1 MRLNSQTFAAN
12 CPIFICTLRLIL
24 TLSVAF
30 ALEACTSPSETVSV
44 KGLLVSV
51 ESQPVSERVWEDV
64 SLRKLHD
71 LPRDANMIL
80 FKPTATRTDTMNNV
94 YVMDFGDMKVKRFDP
109 FGKHVATYGEGP
121 GTGPGEFNGM
131 LDTGIMGDSVVYVLD
146 GNARKVLLFTMAGD
160 FLRDIAIGVLANR
173 YVITPQGRSYLH
185 TTARLELFETRKGSD
200 TTVIRF
206 GGDVLKGQ
214 STWNNLLARG
224 EIDTYGERLVYAPHY
239 FPVIMQFSPNGSIAY
254 VRSTPDFGQVEMP
267 RLDGKPLVYRRV
279 DSRRIHT
286 KIIVEGEQIYVRAWP
301 NEFLNVID
309 IYEAATGDYRSS
321 IHLPTDLRYI
331 YSFNQR
337 IYAHNDTTVSVYA
350 IEKKLSSP

>member
-1 MRLNSQTFAAN
+1 
-12 CPIFICTLRLIL
+12 
-24 TLSVAF
+24 
-30 ALEACTSPSETVSV
+30 
-44 KGLLVSV
+44 
-51 ESQPVSERVWEDV
+51 
-64 SLRKLHD
+64 
-71 LPRDANMIL
+71 
-80 FKPTATRTDTMNNV
+80 
-94 YVMDFGDMKVKRFDP
+94 
-109 FGKHVATYGEGP
+109 
-121 GTGPGEFNGM
+121 
-131 LDTGIMGDSVVYVLD
+131 
-146 GNARKVLLFTMAGD
+146 
-160 FLRDIAIGVLANR
+160 
-173 YVITPQGRSYLH
+173 
-185 TTARLELFETRKGSD
+185 
-200 TTVIRF
+200 
-206 GGDVLKGQ
+206 
-214 STWNNLLARG
+214 
-224 EIDTYGERLVYAPHY
+224 
-239 FPVIMQFSPNGSIAY
+239 MQFSPNGSIAY